1 MFLSKPASCGWLA
14 NNERISGAVAMDAR
28 SIWFFAGDGTL
39 TYRWLHIGGP
49 AVVLGRFVIEDQDR
63 KIAQE
68 RTAIL
73 EMIRCEE
80 AAGIQM
86 RLVQKEMALS
96 MVALVEPR
104 SLD

>member
-1 MFLSKPASCGWLA
+1 M
-14 NNERISGAVAMDAR
+14 
-28 SIWFFAGDGTL
+28 
-39 TYRWLHIGGP
+39 
-49 AVVLGRFVIEDQDR
+49 VLGRFVIEDQDT

-73 EMIRCEE
+73 ERIRCEE

-86 RLVQKEMALS
+86 RLVQKKMALS
-96 MVALVEPR
+96 MVAPVEPH